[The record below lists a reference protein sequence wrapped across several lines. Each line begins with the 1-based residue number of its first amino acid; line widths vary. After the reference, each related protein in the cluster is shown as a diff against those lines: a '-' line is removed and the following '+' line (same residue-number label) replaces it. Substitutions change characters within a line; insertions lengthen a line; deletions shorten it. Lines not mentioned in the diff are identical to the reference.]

1 MHWKKNDWL
10 FLGCHKKS
18 SILFSILVFFA
29 PVLQAQNAASPA
41 QVKAA
46 LVYNFM
52 KYAEWPADPGRGP
65 LTLCIAYADHQVE
78 AAFAAVN
85 GRTIDTRQVQV
96 HSLLNGENTAQCHLI
111 YIHDGK
117 AREMLQ
123 ELSTKQIHLLTIG
136 DHEDFVDVGGAI
148 GLVEQNGR
156 LQFKV
161 NLDVIKRGNYR
172 ISSQLLKLAVNT
184 R

>member
-1 MHWKKNDWL
+1 MQWKKPDWL
-10 FLGCHKKS
+10 FLWQHKTPGI
-18 SILFSILVFFA
+18 ILSILVLFA
-29 PVLQAQNAASPA
+29 PALRAQTTVSPA

-52 KYAEWPADPGRGP
+52 KYAEWPADPGSGP
-65 LTLCIAYADHQVE
+65 LTLCVAYADRPVE
-78 AAFAAVN
+78 AAFAAVH
-85 GRTIDTRQVQV
+85 GRTIDSRTVQV
-96 HSLLNGENTAQCHLI
+96 HILHSGENTAFCHLM
-111 YIHDGK
+111 YIHDGR

-123 ELSTKQIHLLTIG
+123 ELSTKQVHLLTIG

-148 GLVEQNGR
+148 GLIEQNGR

-161 NLDVIKRGNYR
+161 NLDVIKHGNYK